1 MGNTGVVS
9 TLIATGTS
17 EEGFDAEWREIVIVT
32 FDGDLLSRCE
42 LFDEPDLDAALAR
55 FQELQSP
62 TPRRDAAL

>member
-1 MGNTGVVS
+1 VS
-9 TLIATGTS
+9 IVIATGTS

-42 LFDEPDLDAALAR
+42 LFDEADVDAALTR

-62 TPRRDAAL
+62 VPRPDAAL